1 VLRMVLDKDHISIES
16 RPQDWSWWTLLHRAA
31 RSDYSG
37 PPVAVRIGKM
47 DGAGIEDDHSE
58 PGAAGTCR
66 IDDIRV
72 IGADRG
78 SSE

>member
-1 VLRMVLDKDHISIES
+1 MVLDKDHISIEN
-16 RPQDWSWWTLLHRAA
+16 RPQDWPWWTLLHRAA

-47 DGAGIEDDHSE
+47 DGAGIGDDHSE
-58 PGAAGTCR
+58 PGAPGTCR
-66 IDDIRV
+66 IDDIRI